1 MQIMGIQEMTT
12 DTLIKSPDFNPNLSC
27 AGCRY
32 DSTAKASISRYL
44 QMNTNIVK
52 GVRCEREGRCL
63 RLYPQEKQG

>member
-1 MQIMGIQEMTT
+1 MELQRVVQGQPGIHLNAAMGKI
-12 DTLIKSPDFNPNLSC
+12 SHHYNS
-27 AGCRY
+27 

-63 RLYPQEKQG
+63 RLYPQEKA